1 MSITKSTFGV
11 TRDGVTVTAYTMD
24 NGKMSV
30 RFIDLGGTI
39 VSINVPDKNGVMADV
54 VCGYDDPDS
63 YLTCGGYPGAI
74 IGRYCNRIGGAK
86 FTLDG
91 VTYPLYKNDNV
102 HNHLHGGKVGFD
114 RRMWEVTVLAD
125 NEKEMSLDL
134 SYVSPDGEEGYPG
147 TLTLHVI
154 YTLPVDSCDFSIRY
168 TAKTD
173 KRTVLNL
180 TNHSYFNLAGY
191 EVGDILDHEVMIN
204 SDAYGEVDAELIP
217 TGKIIKVDGTPHD
230 FRTPKPV
237 GRDIGK
243 DDVQLRYGQG
253 YDHNFIL
260 DNGGRCELAATVRDP
275 KSGRVM
281 KVYTN
286 QPAIQLYTGNCIDTT
301 EAPYKGGVPKRRFA
315 ALCLETQHYPD
326 SPNHPEF
333 PSTELAPGE
342 VYDYT
347 TVFSFSAE

>member
-1 MSITKSTFGV
+1 MGITKSNFSV
-11 TRDGVTVTAYTMD
+11 THDGVTVTAYTMD

-39 VSINVPDKNGVMADV
+39 VSINVPDKNGVLADI

-63 YLTCGGYPGAI
+63 YLTCSGYPGAI
-74 IGRYCNRIGGAK
+74 IGRYGNRIGGAE

-91 VTYPLYKNDNV
+91 VKYSLYKNDNG
-102 HNHLHGGKVGFD
+102 NHLHGGKVGYD
-114 RRMWEVTVLAD
+114 RRIWDVKVVAD
-125 NEKEMSLDL
+125 NDDEMTVDL

-147 TLTLHVI
+147 TLDLHVY
-154 YTLPVDSCDFSIRY
+154 YTLSASCELSIRY
-168 TAKTD
+168 TATTD

-191 EVGDILDHEVMIN
+191 EVGDILDHELMIN

-217 TGKIIKVDGTPHD
+217 TGKIINVDGTPHD
-230 FRTPKPV
+230 FRAAKPV
-237 GRDIGK
+237 GRDINC
-243 DDVQLRYGQG
+243 DDIQLKYGQG

-260 DNGGRCELAATVRDP
+260 DNGGECALAARLRDP

-281 KVYTN
+281 EVYTN
-286 QPAIQLYTGNCIDTT
+286 QPAVQLYTGNCIDVT

-326 SPNHPEF
+326 SPNHSDF
-333 PSTELAPGE
+333 PSTVLSPGE
-342 VYDYT
+342 TYDYT
-347 TVFSFSAE
+347 TVFAFSAE